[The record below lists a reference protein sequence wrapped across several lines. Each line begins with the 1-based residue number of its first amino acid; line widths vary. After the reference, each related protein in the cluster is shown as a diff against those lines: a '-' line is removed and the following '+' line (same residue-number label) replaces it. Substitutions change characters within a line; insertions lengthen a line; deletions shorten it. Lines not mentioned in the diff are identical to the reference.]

1 MPVRIRLALHGCTN
15 RPFYHVVVA
24 PSKAP
29 RNGRHLEQV
38 GSYDPMPNYN
48 GELLVGLNLD
58 RIKYWMGVGAQPTVA
73 VYKLLSLVRTSHAHY
88 HYTVLCMAAVVNRG
102 CRYSNSGARTIAHA
116 CTNNAERCK
125 GDSTLYALPCVCPP
139 KAYYYTTSRIAACP
153 QS

>member
-15 RPFYHVVVA
+15 RPFYHIVVA

-73 VYKLLSLVRTSHAHY
+73 VYKLLSLAGVMPIHPRLGLEASRKR
-88 HYTVLCMAAVVNRG
+88 AAP
-102 CRYSNSGARTIAHA
+102 SGADSPPSE
-116 CTNNAERCK
+116 AE
-125 GDSTLYALPCVCPP
+125 PP
-139 KAYYYTTSRIAACP
+139 SSVETEKELN
-153 QS
+153 

>member
-15 RPFYHVVVA
+15 RPFYHIVVA

-73 VYKLLSLVRTSHAHY
+73 VYKLLSLSTEAVCIQIVVCRTLRMRVRITQSSLRAGVMPIHPRLGLEASRKR
-88 HYTVLCMAAVVNRG
+88 AAP
-102 CRYSNSGARTIAHA
+102 SGADSPPSE
-116 CTNNAERCK
+116 AE
-125 GDSTLYALPCVCPP
+125 PP
-139 KAYYYTTSRIAACP
+139 SSVETEKELN
-153 QS
+153 